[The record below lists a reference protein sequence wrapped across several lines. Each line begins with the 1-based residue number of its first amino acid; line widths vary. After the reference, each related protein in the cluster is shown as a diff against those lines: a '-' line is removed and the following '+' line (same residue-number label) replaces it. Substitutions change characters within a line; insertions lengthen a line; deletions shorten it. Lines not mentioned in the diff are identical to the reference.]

1 MQDSVHLK
9 AKLRVRFLKV
19 EKPLVFGNYLAS
31 MTDFLNLM
39 ATVSKD
45 QHLIREGDLNLQDK
59 MNYDGGARLSSPHLE
74 DLLREHVPGKSK
86 YLLIRVFI
94 NYI

>member
-1 MQDSVHLK
+1 MK

-19 EKPLVFGNYLAS
+19 EKPLVLENYLAS
-31 MTDFLNLM
+31 MTDFLSLM

-45 QHLIREGDLNLQDK
+45 QHLIREGDFNLQDK

-74 DLLREHVPGKSK
+74 ELLRSHVPGT
-86 YLLIRVFI
+86 LMVLDLFTDQ
-94 NYI
+94 